1 MAAELKSIPGE
12 PGSELAGIIDQAG
25 ETPVVFE
32 RNGRWFR
39 LVPEEQIDPFAN
51 YDPERVRRAFE
62 RAAGM
67 LSGIDTEALKAELRY
82 QRGHGRKA
90 PRQ

>member
-1 MAAELKSIPGE
+1 MATEPKVILVS
-12 PGSELAGIIDQAG
+12 PGSELDDIIEEAIKS
-25 ETPVVFE
+25 TVVLE
-32 RNGRWFR
+32 RDGRRFR

-90 PRQ
+90 RRQ